1 MAQLLED
8 DLTGLWNRAAFERRL
23 REEIARV
30 RRYGRPCSL
39 CLADLNDFATVNDRA
54 GHEAGDDVLRR
65 VATLLDTFRISD
77 AAFRVG
83 GDEFALLLTE
93 TDLAGAAAAR
103 ARLERLIAQA
113 DLHGVTMS
121 MGVAEVHPDD
131 QTDVLLARAERALR
145 ARKNLSRTQQ
155 TV

>member
-8 DLTGLWNRAAFERRL
+8 DLTGLWNRPAFDRRL

-39 CLADLNDFATVNDRA
+39 CLADLNDFARVNHRF
-54 GHEAGDDVLRR
+54 GQEAGDDVLRR

-77 AAFRVG
+77 SAFRVG

-93 TDLAGAAAAR
+93 TDLAGAASAR
-103 ARLERLIAQA
+103 ARLERLIAGA
-113 DLHGVTMS
+113 DLHGVTMA
-121 MGVAEVHPDD
+121 MGVAEVQPDD
-131 QTDVLLARAERALR
+131 RTDVLLARAERALR
-145 ARKNLSRTQQ
+145 ARKNLSHTK
-155 TV
+155 TIA